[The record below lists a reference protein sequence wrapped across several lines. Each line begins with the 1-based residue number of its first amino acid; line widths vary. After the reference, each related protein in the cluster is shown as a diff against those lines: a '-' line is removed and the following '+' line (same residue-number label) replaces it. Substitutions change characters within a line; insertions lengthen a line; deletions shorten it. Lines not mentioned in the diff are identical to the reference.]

1 MGFAWRSSLGRPG
14 CVLLFT
20 LSFWPLRQ
28 VVAVPNELANA
39 TIVVYNEAVPEGKIL
54 ASYYAGKRAIP
65 EDHIVALKCTKE
77 EVISR
82 SEYDSQIVEPLRR
95 AFDQHHW
102 WTTETSA
109 GQTEVTNNSIR
120 FVALIFGMPL
130 KISSTSNYPG
140 DQPDSSKPFG
150 STNEAAVDSELA
162 TLGFFTH
169 QISGP
174 IPNPYYRDQTPIIFP
189 GYLPKLLLV
198 TRLDGPTV
206 TDVRRMIDD
215 GLRAEKRGLW
225 GWTYIDARGIKDPKY
240 ILGDEWLFSVGN
252 QSFANGRPA
261 IVDRFE
267 ALFPFGY
274 PMTNAM
280 MYFGWY
286 AENCAGALND
296 PAFKFMPG
304 AIGVHIHSFSARTI
318 RSTTSNWVGPMIA
331 HGITATLGNVYEP
344 YLPLTPQLDI
354 FHDRLLSGMT
364 FAESAYA
371 SLLGISWMTTCV
383 GDPLY
388 RPFSTDTVKSNP
400 DNNPFI
406 TFYQLSLKYHTDPA
420 VFAQHLQHEGA
431 ANGIFFEFAGLVE
444 ERAGQNENAL
454 ADFKRAQKMPNQ
466 HSDRF
471 RALLNEL
478 ALLYQLGRKDDL
490 RNEIKREQANY
501 PEPKFQEVLQFYNS
515 L

>member
-1 MGFAWRSSLGRPG
+1 LFLAA
-14 CVLLFT
+14 LL
-20 LSFWPLRQ
+20 LLPLRL
-28 VVAVPNELANA
+28 VAAAPNELANA
-39 TIVVYNEAVPEGKIL
+39 TIVVYNETVPEGKIL

-65 EDHIVALKCTKE
+65 QDHIVALKCTKE

-82 SEYDSQIVEPLRR
+82 SEYDSQIVEPLRS

-109 GQTEVTNNSIR
+109 GQTQVTNNSIR
-120 FVALIFGMPL
+120 FVALIFGIPL
-130 KISSTSNYPG
+130 KISPTSNYPG
-140 DQPDSSKPFG
+140 DHPDSSKPFG

-162 TLGFFTH
+162 TLGFFTR

-174 IPNPYYRDQTPIIFP
+174 IPNPYYRGQTPIILP
-189 GYLPKLLLV
+189 GYLPQLLLV
-198 TRLDGPTV
+198 TRLDGPTI

-225 GWTYIDARGIKDPKY
+225 GWTYIDTRSIKDPKY
-240 ILGDEWLFSVGN
+240 VIGDNWLLSVAN

-261 IVDRFE
+261 IVDRF
-267 ALFPFGY
+267 ATLFPSGY
-274 PMTNAM
+274 PLTNAAT
-280 MYFGWY
+280 YFGWY
-286 AENCAGALND
+286 AENCVGALND
-296 PAFKFMPG
+296 PGFKFLPG

-318 RSTTSNWVGPMIA
+318 HNPTANWVGPMIV
-331 HGITATLGNVYEP
+331 HGITATLGNVSEP

-354 FHDRLLSGMT
+354 LHDRLLSGMT
-364 FAESAYA
+364 FAESAYS

-400 DNNPFI
+400 DNNPFV
-406 TFYQLSLKYHTDPA
+406 TFYQLSLKYHTDPD
-420 VFAQHLQHEGA
+420 VFVQNLQRQGA
-431 ANGIFFEFAGLVE
+431 TNGLFFEFAGLVE
-444 ERAGQNENAL
+444 ERAGENENAL
-454 ADFKRAQKMPNQ
+454 TDFKRAQKTPNQ
-466 HSDRF
+466 HSDHF
-471 RALLNEL
+471 RALLDEL
-478 ALLYQLGRKDDL
+478 ALLHQLGRKDDL
-490 RNEIKREQANY
+490 RNEIKREQVNY